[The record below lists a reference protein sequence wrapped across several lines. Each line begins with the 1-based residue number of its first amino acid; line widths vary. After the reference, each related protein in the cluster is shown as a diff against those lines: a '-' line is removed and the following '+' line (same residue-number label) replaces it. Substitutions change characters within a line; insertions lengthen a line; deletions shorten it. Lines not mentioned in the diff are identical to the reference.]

1 MTTPAPAG
9 AFTLV
14 PGALLALADEL
25 AALSAELD
33 DDVHAARWAAA
44 TVAPALDGEAG
55 REAGTA
61 ATAWAALEEVLADA
75 TRALA
80 GTLRAA
86 VTAYLAEDVAL
97 AAAVGVHSRLP
108 R

>member
-9 AFTLV
+9 TFTLE

-25 AALSAELD
+25 VSLSTQLD

-44 TVAPALDGEAG
+44 TFGPALDGEAG
-55 REAGTA
+55 HAAGA
-61 ATAWAALEEVLADA
+61 AALAWACLEEVLADR

-86 VTAYLAEDVAL
+86 VTAYRAEDVAL
-97 AAAVGVHSRLP
+97 AAAFGVHSRLH

>member
-9 AFTLV
+9 TFTLE
-14 PGALLALADEL
+14 PGALLALVDEL
-25 AALSAELD
+25 VSLSAQLD

-44 TVAPALDGEAG
+44 TVGPALDGEAG
-55 REAGTA
+55 RAAEEAA
-61 ATAWAALEEVLADA
+61 VAWAFLEEVLADR

-86 VTAYLAEDVAL
+86 VAAYRAEEVAL
-97 AAAVGVHSRLP
+97 AAVVGVHSRLP

>member
-25 AALSAELD
+25 ASLSTELD

-55 REAGTA
+55 RAAGAA
-61 ATAWAALEEVLADA
+61 ATAWASLEEVLAGR
-75 TRALA
+75 TLALA
-80 GTLRAA
+80 GMLRGA
-86 VTAYLAEDVAL
+86 VAAYLAEDVAL
-97 AAAVGVHSRLP
+97 AATVGVHSRLP